1 MFKNYSRLSGTFPA
15 LKSIVGPK
23 ATLKNLYFSNDKT
36 FSYMSNSFKR
46 NTYDPYLESKE
57 ALSGDHS
64 EAVDILASKDI
75 GLDQLTAVFM
85 ASKLLGFEGHEKL
98 FDILATINVG
108 VPDPINFALDLTAF
122 FDDNCKKEVQN
133 IKTKAKN
140 DTKQL
145 LKYAESYLNKS
156 GLYIDPTP
164 TPAKESTSSPMAST
178 SVTKKPFDN
187 HGHGHHDFVVNGN
200 GDVEEL
206 KLAALEKN
214 ISILNKE
221 VKSLKNLE
229 DMSKQMH
236 TDLAHFK
243 RDQETKLAMALKPI
257 LDRLTDLSLDVE
269 ALKTEVK
276 TMKGLKLAPGTPAP
290 IGTPGTPAPIGTPG
304 TPAPIGTPGTPAPI
318 GTPGT
323 PAPIGT
329 PGTPTPIGQEKVA
342 KSNASSK
349 NPCVYVRVSLPNN
362 SRETHEFPTDENGN
376 LSFTAVNAVYPGTF
390 KKILLFWL

>member
-1 MFKNYSRLSGTFPA
+1 MYFYRVFLFFSGEKYYTTLFKNYSRLSGTFPA

-36 FSYMSNSFKR
+36 FSYLSNVYKR

-57 ALSGDHS
+57 TLSGDHS

-75 GLDQLTAVFM
+75 GLDQLTALFM
-85 ASKLLGFEGHEKL
+85 ASKLLGYEGHEKL

-108 VPDPINFALDLTAF
+108 VPDPINFATDLTAF

-133 IKTKAKN
+133 IKIKAKN

-156 GLYIDPTP
+156 GLCFDPVATA
-164 TPAKESTSSPMAST
+164 AKESTAAVSSSSPMTST

-187 HGHGHHDFVVNGN
+187 HGGSSHGQHDFIVNGN

-221 VKSLKNLE
+221 VKSLKNLDE
-229 DMSKQMH
+229 LSKQMH
-236 TDLAHFK
+236 ADLAHFK
-243 RDQETKLAMALKPI
+243 RDQDAKHVMLKQSLQPI
-257 LDRLTDLSLDVE
+257 LEKLTELSVDVE

-276 TMKGLKLAPGTPAP
+276 TMKGLKLPLGTPV
-290 IGTPGTPAPIGTPG
+290 
-304 TPAPIGTPGTPAPI
+304 API

-342 KSNASSK
+342 KNNASSK
-349 NPCVYVRVSLPNN
+349 NHCVYVRVSLPHNT
-362 SRETHEFPTDENGN
+362 REVHEFPTDENGN

-390 KKILLFWL
+390 KSQM